1 MSSRQPRRYQADA
14 VEGVKTLWRQGKRSV
29 VVVGPV
35 GSGKTYVAELLMAPA
50 LEHEWAQVFFCAHT
64 ETLVDQPAQ
73 RFSHLG
79 IRSAF
84 LKAGRREDP
93 TQALQFCSAPTLV
106 RRDIVAT
113 VDSKGQK
120 YKRALLVID
129 EAHRVKSSTY
139 VGIVDKFKKVYEF
152 VYILLLTAT
161 PYRLDGRG
169 LADVADALVEISTPR
184 QLMQQGVILSPKYY
198 SAPLP
203 EGDPDEVVIR
213 PGIVG
218 DVVATW
224 LQRAGNLPTI
234 CRAYSIDHSKLLVE
248 RFTQA
253 NVKAA
258 HIDGTMTTA
267 QRRRLLV
274 ALATGR
280 VQVLCAGSNIFD
292 EGFDSR
298 ASYEMLLPGEEVM
311 PNRPDPS
318 IPESFR
324 SIRSTNGADVTK
336 PRRIQKQYSAAAS
349 FSPLGALQM
358 LQDETL
364 ELGPAE
370 ARQLRDRVLDDVLA
384 ELRDFYG
391 DMDGAGC
398 TSMTPWLP
406 PHYVP
411 LAVLVD
417 AAPTASMGAWMQ
429 RQGRVVRSWP
439 GKTEAL
445 VLCHSGNLERHGAL
459 VWHDGE
465 HCDNFK
471 LQTDAKWSTK
481 LRPSGGVA
489 KFSCP
494 KPRQCPGCLC
504 VDVEGGTAC
513 VWCGAVLAAL
523 VLPEE
528 HRGDLVE
535 RAAATAVLSTPGI
548 KESFLRARYGEMAA
562 RVRQG
567 LPPYK
572 PGYAAARFKQRFGF
586 WPQRGLETMIR
597 QEFGLSKVG
606 G

>member
-184 QLMQQGVILSPKYY
+184 QLMQQGVILPPKYY

-218 DVVATW
+218 DVLATW
-224 LQRAGNLPTI
+224 LQRAQGLPTI
-234 CRAYSIDHSKLLVE
+234 CRAYSIDHSKLLVQ
-248 RFTQA
+248 RFVEA
-253 NVKAA
+253 GVAAA
-258 HIDGTMTTA
+258 HIDGSMTTA

-274 ALATGR
+274 GLATGR

-298 ASYEMLLPGEEVM
+298 ASYEMLLPQG
-311 PNRPDPS
+311 D
-318 IPESFR
+318 
-324 SIRSTNGADVTK
+324 D
-336 PRRIQKQYSAAAS
+336 AAM
-349 FSPLGALQM
+349 ALQL

>member
-14 VEGVKTLWRQGKRSV
+14 VEAVKQLWRQGKRSV

-35 GSGKTYVAELLMAPA
+35 GAGKTFVAELLMVPT

-64 ETLVDQPAQ
+64 ENLLDQPAT
-73 RFSHLG
+73 RFSHIG
-79 IRSAF
+79 IQSAF
-84 LKAGRREDP
+84 LKAGRREDA
-93 TQALQFCSAPTLV
+93 TQALQFCSAATLV
-106 RRDIVAT
+106 KRDIVAA

-120 YKRALLVID
+120 YRRVLIVLD
-129 EAHRVKSSTY
+129 ECHRVKSTTY
-139 VGIVDKFKKVYEF
+139 MAILDKFRQAYEF
-152 VYILLLTAT
+152 VYIILLTAT

-184 QLMQQGVILSPKYY
+184 QLMQQGVILSPRYY

-234 CRAYSIDHSKLLVE
+234 CRAYSIDHSRLLVE

-253 NVKAA
+253 NVKTA

-298 ASYEMLLPGEEVM
+298 ASYEMLLPSGDDALEAWRVLRCSNVEL
-311 PNRPDPS
+311 S
-318 IPESFR
+318 ASECL
-324 SIRSTNGADVTK
+324 TL
-336 PRRIQKQYSAAAS
+336 RR
-349 FSPLGALQM
+349 
-358 LQDETL
+358 
-364 ELGPAE
+364 
-370 ARQLRDRVLDDVLA
+370 RVLDGVLP
-384 ELRDFYG
+384 ELRDFWPAAESASPMEPPRYLPLCVLI
-391 DMDGAGC
+391 DAGA
-398 TSMTPWLP
+398 
-406 PHYVP
+406 
-411 LAVLVD
+411 
-417 AAPTASMGAWMQ
+417 TASMGAWMQ
-429 RQGRVVRSWP
+429 RQGRAVRSWYGDDLETVLARSWQGLMCSP
-439 GKTEAL
+439 VKTECY

-459 VWHDGE
+459 IWHDGE
-465 HCDNFK
+465 HCDSFR
-471 LQTDAKWSTK
+471 LAADAKWSTK
-481 LRPSGGVA
+481 LRPSSGVA

-504 VDVEGGTAC
+504 VDVEGGTLC
-513 VWCGAVLAAL
+513 VWCGAVLAAP

-535 RAAATAVLSTPGI
+535 RSASTAVLSTPGI

-597 QEFGLSKVG
+597 LEFGLGKV
-606 G
+606 